1 MCDCDL
7 LDDSFFSGGSILKD
21 NLDFQFDVEIYKEN
35 IIKDDNSIVSKFIP
49 QKIEQNRDEEKER
62 IPHFNIQKPIQQNK
76 NLFIVFKENIPENP
90 TKNEKLEFDIK
101 KEDANTD
108 NLKKTKN
115 SSNENQKS
123 IQLLIKFKSYQET
136 KLQMRI
142 DYAKNHFKRYFSK
155 FLKNYANNLIKN
167 ISDKRLFL
175 PNYQYFTGNP
185 TEKDNYL
192 FLSFSIQEIFG
203 HYKKGGQKIRYQ
215 IKNKELI
222 ENILN
227 ILNNHELGNNVK
239 YKEIQ
244 SFFKMNFEKA
254 IELFYNSQ
262 DFEKYAN
269 DPKTK
274 YLDKKFKAQKGF
286 SLLEPNGFIKM
297 VKQYEKKLKKESI

>member
-7 LDDSFFSGGSILKD
+7 LDDSFFSGGSIFKD
-21 NLDFQFDVEIYKEN
+21 NLDFQFDVEMYQEN
-35 IIKDDNSIVSKFIP
+35 TIKDDNSIVSKFIP

-90 TKNEKLEFDIK
+90 PKNEKLEFDIK

-123 IQLLIKFKSYQET
+123 IQPLIKFSSYQET

-142 DYAKNHFKRYFSK
+142 DYAKNHFKRYISK

-203 HYKKGGQKIRYQ
+203 HYKKGSQKNRYQ
-215 IKNKELI
+215 EKNKKLI

-227 ILNNHELGNNVK
+227 ILNNNELGNNVK

-244 SFFKMNFEKA
+244 SFFKMDFEKA

-274 YLDKKFKAQKGF
+274 YLDKEFKAQKGF

>member
-7 LDDSFFSGGSILKD
+7 LDDSFFSGGSIFKD
-21 NLDFQFDVEIYKEN
+21 NLDFQFDVEMYQEN
-35 IIKDDNSIVSKFIP
+35 TIKDDNSIVSKFIP

-90 TKNEKLEFDIK
+90 PKNEKLEFDIK

-123 IQLLIKFKSYQET
+123 IQPLIKFSSYQET

-142 DYAKNHFKRYFSK
+142 DYAKNHFKRYISK

-175 PNYQYFTGNP
+175 PNYQSFTGNP

-203 HYKKGGQKIRYQ
+203 HYKKGSQKNRYQ
-215 IKNKELI
+215 EKNKKLI

-227 ILNNHELGNNVK
+227 ILNNNELGNNVK

-244 SFFKMNFEKA
+244 SFFKMDFEKA

-274 YLDKKFKAQKGF
+274 YLDKEFKAQKGF

>member
-1 MCDCDL
+1 MYNYL
-7 LDDSFFSGGSILKD
+7 LDDSYFFGGSILKD
-21 NLDFQFDVEIYKEN
+21 NLDFQFNMETYQEN
-35 IIKDDNSIVSKFIP
+35 TIKDDNSILSKFIP
-49 QKIEQNRDEEKER
+49 QKIEQNRVEEKER

-90 TKNEKLEFDIK
+90 PKNEKLEFDIK

-142 DYAKNHFKRYFSK
+142 DYAKNHFKRYISK

-175 PNYQYFTGNP
+175 PNYQSFTGNP

-203 HYKKGGQKIRYQ
+203 HCKKEGQKNRYQ
-215 IKNKELI
+215 KKNLELI

-227 ILNNHELGNNVK
+227 ILNNNELGNNVK

-274 YLDKKFKAQKGF
+274 YLDKEFKAQKGF

>member
-1 MCDCDL
+1 MYNYDI
-7 LDDSFFSGGSILKD
+7 LDDSSFSGGSILKD
-21 NLDFQFDVEIYKEN
+21 ILETYQEN
-35 IIKDDNSIVSKFIP
+35 TIKDDNSIVSKFIP

-90 TKNEKLEFDIK
+90 PKNEKLEFDIK

-142 DYAKNHFKRYFSK
+142 DYAKNHFKRYISK

-175 PNYQYFTGNP
+175 PNYQSFTGNP
-185 TEKDNYL
+185 TEKDNYMFL
-192 FLSFSIQEIFG
+192 FFSIQQIFG
-203 HYKKGGQKIRYQ
+203 YYKKGSQKNRYQ
-215 IKNKELI
+215 KKNLELI

-227 ILNNHELGNNVK
+227 ILNNNELGNNAK

-262 DFEKYAN
+262 DFENYAN

-274 YLDKKFKAQKGF
+274 YLDKEFIAQKGF
-286 SLLEPNGFIKM
+286 SLLEKNGFIKM

>member
-21 NLDFQFDVEIYKEN
+21 NLDFQFDVEMYKEN

-90 TKNEKLEFDIK
+90 PKNEKLEFDIK

-175 PNYQYFTGNP
+175 PNYQSFTGNP
-185 TEKDNYL
+185 TEKDNYK
-192 FLSFSIQEIFG
+192 FLSFSIQKILDTTKRKA
-203 HYKKGGQKIRYQ
+203 KKIDTKKKI
-215 IKNKELI
+215 
-222 ENILN
+222 
-227 ILNNHELGNNVK
+227 
-239 YKEIQ
+239 
-244 SFFKMNFEKA
+244 
-254 IELFYNSQ
+254 
-262 DFEKYAN
+262 
-269 DPKTK
+269 
-274 YLDKKFKAQKGF
+274 
-286 SLLEPNGFIKM
+286 
-297 VKQYEKKLKKESI
+297 

>member
-21 NLDFQFDVEIYKEN
+21 NLDFQFDVEMYQEN
-35 IIKDDNSIVSKFIP
+35 TIKDDNSIVSKFIP

-90 TKNEKLEFDIK
+90 PKNEKLEFDIK

-123 IQLLIKFKSYQET
+123 IQPLIKFSSYQET

-175 PNYQYFTGNP
+175 PNYQSFTGNP

-203 HYKKGGQKIRYQ
+203 HYKKGSQKNRYQ
-215 IKNKELI
+215 EKNKKLI

-227 ILNNHELGNNVK
+227 ILNNNELGNNVK

-244 SFFKMNFEKA
+244 SFFKMDFEKA

-274 YLDKKFKAQKGF
+274 YLDKEFKAQKGF

>member
-1 MCDCDL
+1 M
-7 LDDSFFSGGSILKD
+7 LK
-21 NLDFQFDVEIYKEN
+21 
-35 IIKDDNSIVSKFIP
+35 IIS
-49 QKIEQNRDEEKER
+49 
-62 IPHFNIQKPIQQNK
+62 
-76 NLFIVFKENIPENP
+76 
-90 TKNEKLEFDIK
+90 
-101 KEDANTD
+101 
-108 NLKKTKN
+108 
-115 SSNENQKS
+115 
-123 IQLLIKFKSYQET
+123 
-136 KLQMRI
+136 
-142 DYAKNHFKRYFSK
+142 KRYFSK

-175 PNYQYFTGNP
+175 PNYQSFTGNP
-185 TEKDNYL
+185 TEKDNYMFL
-192 FLSFSIQEIFG
+192 FFSIQQIFG
-203 HYKKGGQKIRYQ
+203 YYKKGSQKIRYQ

-262 DFEKYAN
+262 DFENYAN

-274 YLDKKFKAQKGF
+274 YLDKEFIAQKGF
-286 SLLEPNGFIKM
+286 SLLEKNGFIKM

>member
-7 LDDSFFSGGSILKD
+7 LDDSFFSGGSIFKD
-21 NLDFQFDVEIYKEN
+21 NLDFQFDVEMYQEN
-35 IIKDDNSIVSKFIP
+35 TIKDDNSIVSKFIP

-90 TKNEKLEFDIK
+90 PKNEKLEFDIK

-123 IQLLIKFKSYQET
+123 IQPLIKFSSYQET

-175 PNYQYFTGNP
+175 PNYQSFTGNP

-192 FLSFSIQEIFG
+192 FLSFFLRGTRQKRIIICFYLFQ
-203 HYKKGGQKIRYQ
+203 YKKFLDTTKREAKKIDTKKK
-215 IKNKELI
+215 IKN
-222 ENILN
+222 
-227 ILNNHELGNNVK
+227 
-239 YKEIQ
+239 
-244 SFFKMNFEKA
+244 
-254 IELFYNSQ
+254 
-262 DFEKYAN
+262 
-269 DPKTK
+269 
-274 YLDKKFKAQKGF
+274 
-286 SLLEPNGFIKM
+286 
-297 VKQYEKKLKKESI
+297 

>member
-1 MCDCDL
+1 MCDYDL
-7 LDDSFFSGGSILKD
+7 LDGWYFSGGSILKD
-21 NLDFQFDVEIYKEN
+21 DLDFPFNMETYREN
-35 IIKDDNSIVSKFIP
+35 TIKDDNSILSKFIP
-49 QKIEQNRDEEKER
+49 QKIEQNRVEEKER

-90 TKNEKLEFDIK
+90 PKNEKLEFDIK

-123 IQLLIKFKSYQET
+123 IQPLIKFSSYQET

-175 PNYQYFTGNP
+175 PNYQSFTGNP

-203 HYKKGGQKIRYQ
+203 HYKKGSQKNRYQ
-215 IKNKELI
+215 EKNKKLI

-227 ILNNHELGNNVK
+227 ILNNNELGNNVK

-244 SFFKMNFEKA
+244 SFFKMDFEKA

-274 YLDKKFKAQKGF
+274 YLDKEFKAQKGY

>member
-1 MCDCDL
+1 MYDCDS
-7 LDDSFFSGGSILKD
+7 LDDWYFSGGSILKD
-21 NLDFQFDVEIYKEN
+21 ILDFPFNNQEN
-35 IIKDDNSIVSKFIP
+35 TIKDDNSIVSKFIP

-90 TKNEKLEFDIK
+90 PKNEKLEFDIK

-203 HYKKGGQKIRYQ
+203 H
-215 IKNKELI
+215 
-222 ENILN
+222 
-227 ILNNHELGNNVK
+227 
-239 YKEIQ
+239 
-244 SFFKMNFEKA
+244 
-254 IELFYNSQ
+254 
-262 DFEKYAN
+262 
-269 DPKTK
+269 
-274 YLDKKFKAQKGF
+274 
-286 SLLEPNGFIKM
+286 
-297 VKQYEKKLKKESI
+297 

>member
-1 MCDCDL
+1 MYNYDL
-7 LDDSFFSGGSILKD
+7 SDNWYFSGGSILKD
-21 NLDFQFDVEIYKEN
+21 DLDFPFNVEACREN
-35 IIKDDNSIVSKFIP
+35 TIKDDNSIVSKFIP

-90 TKNEKLEFDIK
+90 PKNEKLEFDIK

-175 PNYQYFTGNP
+175 PNYQSFTGNP
-185 TEKDNYL
+185 TEKDNYK
-192 FLSFSIQEIFG
+192 FLSFSIQKILDTTKRKA
-203 HYKKGGQKIRYQ
+203 KKIDTKKKI
-215 IKNKELI
+215 
-222 ENILN
+222 
-227 ILNNHELGNNVK
+227 
-239 YKEIQ
+239 
-244 SFFKMNFEKA
+244 
-254 IELFYNSQ
+254 
-262 DFEKYAN
+262 
-269 DPKTK
+269 
-274 YLDKKFKAQKGF
+274 
-286 SLLEPNGFIKM
+286 
-297 VKQYEKKLKKESI
+297 

>member
-1 MCDCDL
+1 MYNYDI
-7 LDDSFFSGGSILKD
+7 LDDSSFSGGNILKD
-21 NLDFQFDVEIYKEN
+21 IDFQFNMETYQEN
-35 IIKDDNSIVSKFIP
+35 TIKDDNYIVSKFIP

-90 TKNEKLEFDIK
+90 PKNEKLEFDIK

-175 PNYQYFTGNP
+175 PNYQSFTGNP
-185 TEKDNYL
+185 TEKDNYM
-192 FLSFSIQEIFG
+192 FLSFSIQQIFG
-203 HYKKGGQKIRYQ
+203 YYKKGGQKNRYQ
-215 IKNKELI
+215 KKNFELI

-227 ILNNHELGNNVK
+227 ILNNNELGNNVK

-262 DFEKYAN
+262 DFENYAN

-274 YLDKKFKAQKGF
+274 YLDKEFIAQKGF